1 MRKLFT
7 YFQQMS
13 KEENFIA
20 FSEIIESATV
30 PLIKLEIDL
39 QVIQELTRRKTIQ
52 AKDENDDNYQ
62 EEPFVLINNS
72 MVMLHVDITF
82 DDYNA
87 SMG

>member
-1 MRKLFT
+1 
-7 YFQQMS
+7 MS

-39 QVIQELTRRKTIQ
+39 QLVQELTRRKALQ
-52 AKDENDDNYQ
+52 AKEEHDDHYP
-62 EEPFVLINNS
+62 EEPFVLIDHS
-72 MVMLHVDITF
+72 MMMLHVDITF